1 MYLSAQ
7 HQQTQ
12 GMPVTSAV
20 TVPYNGTSNQ
30 TQIAKTHS
38 IPDADPSMLSNTRTN
53 NVRHTKY
60 TTPALDKL
68 TELPSISV
76 LLLTRSLI
84 PYPYPNDFHVA
95 VL

>member
-20 TVPYNGTSNQ
+20 TVPYNGTTTSNQ
-30 TQIAKTHS
+30 TQIVRTHS
-38 IPDADPSMLSNTRTN
+38 IDVDPSMLSNTRTN

-76 LLLTRSLI
+76 LLPYPI
-84 PYPYPNDFHVA
+84 PYS
-95 VL
+95 LSLSL